1 MVLFH
6 QVPGDDSDP
15 IPVTF
20 VKSRTRTGDS
30 GAARDQRVA
39 GSNPVIPAMK
49 VKGFQ
54 RPGLHPF
61 SVCRFLILSFRIF
74 EVRADGIMGFP
85 GGNGRPGAECIMK
98 TIQQAGSVLLP
109 PSSCRRGRHPL
120 AGQKNEVPFRA
131 SYPSGAVA
139 EGRDIRADGGT
150 EKNSGNRDR
159 RAGSAARSGDH
170 SGTGRRRIDRH
181 IRTGQP

>member
-1 MVLFH
+1 MTIHCLFCIHAGGVMVLFH

-30 GAARDQRVA
+30 GAAWDQRVA

-85 GGNGRPGAECIMK
+85 GGNGRPGAEWYNENN
-98 TIQQAGSVLLP
+98 TAGRESPSPSFVLPQGETSACRAKKRRSVSSIEPLL
-109 PSSCRRGRHPL
+109 CTRRG
-120 AGQKNEVPFRA
+120 
-131 SYPSGAVA
+131 
-139 EGRDIRADGGT
+139 
-150 EKNSGNRDR
+150 
-159 RAGSAARSGDH
+159 
-170 SGTGRRRIDRH
+170 
-181 IRTGQP
+181 